1 MPFNRRSLVPFRFL
15 ISLIAILLLNISIS
29 DNIYSSVATVKARH
43 NVWNVPGLSPQVFEL
58 ALRAADTAQA
68 QRVSG
73 SNILG
78 IIDYSL
84 PSTARRFWV
93 LDLETRRV
101 LFHEFVAHGRGS
113 GDTYATSFSNK
124 AQSYKSSLGLFITE
138 STYRGKHDLS
148 LRLHGLEPGINDN
161 ARSRAIV
168 IHGAWYVDEGM
179 ISKQGRMGRS
189 LGCPSVKESVAR
201 PLIDTLKDG
210 NLIFAYYPDDH
221 WLSTSKFL
229 NR

>member
-1 MPFNRRSLVPFRFL
+1 MPFNRRSLFRFL
-15 ISLIAILLLNISIS
+15 ICPIAILLFNISIT
-29 DNIYSSVATVKARH
+29 DNIYSSAANEKNMH
-43 NVWNVPGLSPQVFEL
+43 NAWTVPGLSPRVFEL
-58 ALRAADTAQA
+58 ALRAADTAQGH
-68 QRVSG
+68 RITG

-84 PSTARRFWV
+84 PSTSRRFWV
-93 LDLETRRV
+93 LDLKTRRV

-113 GDTYATSFSNK
+113 GDTHATSFSNK

-148 LRLHGLEPGINDN
+148 LRLHGLEEGINDN

-168 IHGAWYVDEGM
+168 IHGAWYVDEGL
-179 ISKQGRMGRS
+179 ISKQGRLGRS
-189 LGCPSVKESVAR
+189 LGCPSVRESVAG